1 MLAAALEEW
10 VPYIDFST
18 LRILDLGSSI
28 KGEAFAAWAN
38 HLHFPALRTLRLF
51 LGPEE
56 VGAEQTPDFYLQ
68 ATRFLQSL
76 PSLSEIH
83 LIAWHSQ
90 LWIETL
96 AKHHGSRLRK
106 LSVTSGRKLS
116 VTSGRK
122 LSVTSGL
129 WQWFTEHDILQ
140 LGRYCPLLEK
150 MSIPIRR
157 TQGDAQE
164 VAVYKAL
171 GTIRNLK
178 FLDLELNVIDPTLY
192 QENASIDSDWDDFDN
207 QYTEEDL
214 EGINRSR
221 NGHIRRLLVNTL
233 IDEPLASSIFEV
245 ISAAKSHDAPLLER
259 LTLSINGK
267 ADRHY
272 RPRYV
277 FSRLVRFFASEWTVE
292 RDLRYEHRDKFE
304 ARISQNSKFQF
315 SYNDNIG
322 TFGKAFYWL

>member
-1 MLAAALEEW
+1 MLDAALEEW
-10 VPYIDFST
+10 VPYINFST
-18 LRILDLGSSI
+18 VRILDLGSSI
-28 KGEAFAAWAN
+28 TAEAFAAWAD

-51 LGPEE
+51 LGPTEA
-56 VGAEQTPDFYLQ
+56 GSEQAPGFYPQ
-68 ATRFLQSL
+68 ATKFLQSL

-90 LWIETL
+90 LSIGML

-106 LSVTSGRKLS
+106 LSVTNSRP
-116 VTSGRK
+116 
-122 LSVTSGL
+122 
-129 WQWFTEHDILQ
+129 WQCFSEHDVLQ
-140 LGRYCPLLEK
+140 LGIYCPLLEK
-150 MSIPIRR
+150 MSISIRR
-157 TQGDAQE
+157 TQGDARE
-164 VAVYKAL
+164 VALYKAL

-178 FLDLELNVIDPTLY
+178 FLDLELNVSDPTLY
-192 QENASIDSDWDDFDN
+192 QENTSIDPDWDDFDN

-259 LTLSINGK
+259 LTLSIKGQ

-272 RPRYV
+272 RPRCV
-277 FSRLVRFFASEWTVE
+277 FSRLVRFFASEWTIE

-304 ARISQNSKFQF
+304 ARSSRNSSFQF
-315 SYNDNIG
+315 SYNENIG
-322 TFGKAFYWL
+322 TFGKAFDWL